1 VHSQILTC
9 GYSYHSHKFSNSYKE
24 GVASYLF
31 RLQTEGSCYAQV
43 NGRMAV
49 IETGDLLLFKPG
61 DEYDLRIDEHT
72 NSLQQTLVSS
82 GDYYIMCKG
91 NWVDEWWQKSQKP
104 QKIRIAVNERL
115 LTLWRQI
122 ILEKRRFEED
132 NKELSDYLLRALCL
146 YIDRAITENVSSH
159 RSSFLATRMKSFI
172 EEHAILPL
180 KIEDVAQHV
189 GISVS
194 RAVHLFKECFDKTII
209 QYAQEIRLSTS
220 VERMAYSYLT
230 LEQIAETSGFGSYS
244 YFHRVFRDKYG
255 VSPKTFRMHSQS
267 GELEHN
273 ELIKPSPLEVRVEV

>member
-1 VHSQILTC
+1 MHSHILTC
-9 GYSYHSHKFSNSYKE
+9 GYSYHSQKFSNSYKE
-24 GVASYLF
+24 GITTYLF

-43 NGRMAV
+43 NGRMTLIA
-49 IETGDLLLFKPG
+49 TGDLLLFKPG
-61 DEYDLRIDEHT
+61 DEYDLRIDAHT
-72 NSLQQTLVSS
+72 NALQQTLISS

-91 NWVDEWWQKSQKP
+91 DWVDEWWHKSQKP
-104 QKIRIAVNERL
+104 QKVRIAVNERI

-122 ILEKRRFEED
+122 ILEKRRFEGD

-146 YIDRAITENVSSH
+146 YIDRAITENITSH
-159 RSSFLATRMKSFI
+159 GSAFLATRMKSFI

-194 RAVHLFKECFDKTII
+194 RAVHLFKECFNKTII
-209 QYAQEIRLSTS
+209 QYAQEIRLATS

-244 YFHRVFRDKYG
+244 YFHRVFREKYG
-255 VSPKTFRMHSQS
+255 VSPKIYRLHSQS
-267 GELEHN
+267 GEYESKDFEKTLQT
-273 ELIKPSPLEVRVEV
+273 

>member
-1 VHSQILTC
+1 MHSHILTC
-9 GYSYHSHKFSNSYKE
+9 GYSYHTQKFSNSYKE
-24 GVASYLF
+24 GVSTYLF
-31 RLQTEGSCYAQV
+31 RLQTEGSSYAQV
-43 NGRMAV
+43 KGRMTL

-72 NSLQQTLVSS
+72 NSLQQTLISS

-91 NWVDEWWQKSQKP
+91 DWVDEWWHKSPKP

-132 NKELSDYLLRALCL
+132 NKELNDYLLRALCL
-146 YIDRAITENVSSH
+146 YIDRAITENISSH
-159 RSSFLATRMKSFI
+159 GSSFLATRMKSFI

-194 RAVHLFKECFDKTII
+194 RAVHLFKECFNKTII

-255 VSPKTFRMHSQS
+255 VSPKTYRMNIQS
-267 GELEHN
+267 GEREHM
-273 ELIKPSPLEVRVEV
+273 EMMKLRS